1 MSVLILLGGQ
11 RVRIVRIAR
20 PPVGDR
26 RSASGEAAWPGT
38 SALWPPGCVHMTL
51 WGWDRAQNSALGV
64 SAVHSEARFAGR
76 NTSVVIIPTVLRDI
90 IVTHGCSGINCIV
103 LYTYGSTVQLGE
115 PRYSYRCSWQRLLR
129 FYCALDDPGTLASE
143 VASRPAGWQ

>member
-1 MSVLILLGGQ
+1 MCVCGG
-11 RVRIVRIAR
+11 
-20 PPVGDR
+20 G
-26 RSASGEAAWPGT
+26 GG
-38 SALWPPGCVHMTL
+38 G
-51 WGWDRAQNSALGV
+51 GGDRAQNSALGV

-76 NTSVVIIPTVLRDI
+76 NISVVIIPTVLRDI